1 MRRFCVTRIRFNFF
15 LAFFLASFLAM
26 KNVVTLTLNPA
37 IDKST
42 SVPRLI
48 ADQKLRCDPPKVE
61 PGGGGINVARGLKRL
76 GLPSRAVFAAGGPPG
91 EVLRQLMTREGIDQH
106 AVQTESWT
114 RENFTVVDASSNQQ
128 YRFGMPGTALTAP
141 EQAQVLRVLAALRPA
156 PEVLVASGSLP
167 QGVAPEFMGAIA
179 RWARSVGAKLIVDT
193 SDEALQSAVH
203 EGVYL
208 LKPNLGELSRLAG
221 VEALDTESAAE
232 AARGIIGAGKCE
244 IVVVSLGPNGA
255 YLVTKDEE
263 EHIAAPAV
271 KKRST
276 VGAGD
281 SMVAGMVFALCQGRP
296 VREAVRLGVAC
307 GSAATM
313 NSGTEL
319 FHRQDAEKLFQWLLN
334 RMPQTAPTQ

>member
-1 MRRFCVTRIRFNFF
+1 
-15 LAFFLASFLAM
+15 M

-42 SVPRLI
+42 SVPRLVPE
-48 ADQKLRCDPPKVE
+48 QKLRCDAPKVE
-61 PGGGGINVARGLKRL
+61 PGGGGINVSRGLQRL
-76 GLPSRAVFAAGGPPG
+76 GLSSRAVFTAGGPPG
-91 EVLRQLMTREGIDQH
+91 EVLQQLMTREGIAQCPVLTD
-106 AVQTESWT
+106 SWT
-114 RENFTVVDASSNQQ
+114 RENFTVVDASCNQQ
-128 YRFGMPGTALTAP
+128 YRFGMPGSVLTET
-141 EQAQVLRVLAALRPA
+141 EQAQALATLAALSPA
-156 PEVLVASGSLP
+156 PDVLVASGSLP
-167 QGVAPEFMGAIA
+167 QGVAPEFMGKIA

-193 SDEALQSAVH
+193 SDEALKCAVD

-232 AARGIIGAGKCE
+232 AARSIIEAGKCE

-255 YLVTKDEE
+255 YLVTREQE
-263 EHIAAPAV
+263 EHIPAPSV

-281 SMVAGMVFALCQGRP
+281 SMVAGMVFALCEGRP
-296 VREAVRLGVAC
+296 VREAVRMGVAC

-319 FHRQDAEKLFQWLLN
+319 FHKADAEKLFQWLLK
-334 RMPQTAPTQ
+334 RMPQTALAHL